1 MYPTT
6 VFGLILFCAALL
18 YAARPERRG
27 LRVARGLA
35 VLTLLSG
42 TLGFVTGVI
51 KTFSAVAE
59 LPPPEV
65 AKVAMLGVGESLN
78 NIGLALCLV
87 ILATIITTIG
97 AARTGNKGGK
107 SELVDPIA

>member
-6 VFGLILFCAALL
+6 LFGLVLFCAALL

-27 LRVARGLA
+27 LRVTRGLA

-51 KTFSAVAE
+51 KTFSAVGD
-59 LPPPEV
+59 LPPPDV
-65 AKVAMLGVGESLN
+65 TKVAMIGVGESLN
-78 NIGLALCLV
+78 NVGLALCMV
-87 ILATIITTIG
+87 ILSTIITTVG
-97 AARTGNKGGK
+97 AARSGKNGK
-107 SELVDPIA
+107 SELVDPGA